1 MRSDLQ
7 WRSLL
12 DPMMRRRVQG
22 YVRRKL
28 GFYGERSYAQSG
40 EDIILRH
47 LFDILGV
54 ARPNYLDIGANQ
66 PISLSNSYL
75 FYRQGSR
82 GVCIEPDPALLTDF
96 SRKRPRDTVL
106 GVGVAAEP
114 GELEFFVMSV
124 SSLNT
129 FSAEEARHSETLGH
143 RIVNHLKIPVITVDE
158 AFKKCGPVPDFVSID
173 VEGLDEAV
181 VSNIDFDR
189 FRPAA
194 FCIETLTYAENGE
207 GKKKEAIFEIFSRN
221 GYFPYADTHVN
232 TIFVEEK
239 RWRKKGQV

>member
-1 MRSDLQ
+1 MRPYLK
-7 WRSLL
+7 WGSLF
-12 DPMMRRRVQG
+12 DPMMRRRAQG

-28 GFYGERSYAQSG
+28 GLYGNQSYAQSG

-47 LFDILGV
+47 LFDIIGV
-54 ARPNYLDIGANQ
+54 ALPSYLDIGANH
-66 PISLSNSYL
+66 PIYLSNSYL

-82 GVCIEPDPALLTDF
+82 GVCIEPDPALVADF
-96 SRKRPRDTVL
+96 RRKRPHDTVL
-106 GVGVAAEP
+106 GVGVANQL

-129 FSAEEARHSETLGH
+129 FSAEEACHSETLGH
-143 RIVNHLKIPVITVDE
+143 RIEKRLKIPVITVNE
-158 AFKKCGPVPDFVSID
+158 ALEQCGSIPDFVSID

-181 VSNIDFDR
+181 VSSIDFNR

-207 GKKKEAIFEIFSRN
+207 GKKKDKIFEIFSQN
-221 GYFPYADTHVN
+221 GFFPYADTHVN
-232 TIFVEEK
+232 TIFVEER
-239 RWRKKGQV
+239 RWRKQRS

>member
-1 MRSDLQ
+1 MQTDFH
-7 WRSLL
+7 WRSLC
-12 DPMMRRRVQG
+12 DPMMRRRVRG
-22 YVRRKL
+22 YLGRKL
-28 GFYGERSYAQSG
+28 GLYGERSYAQSG

-47 LFDILGV
+47 LFDILRV
-54 ARPNYLDIGANQ
+54 ARPSYLDIGAHQ
-66 PISLSNSYL
+66 PVSLSNTYL
-75 FYRQGSR
+75 FYRQGSQ
-82 GVCIEPDPALLTDF
+82 GLCIEPDPVLVADF

-106 GVGVAAEP
+106 GVGVAGEP

-129 FSAEEARHSETLGH
+129 FSAEEALHSEALGH
-143 RIVNHLKIPVITVDE
+143 RIVKHLKIPVMTVNE
-158 AFKKCGPVPDFVSID
+158 AMERCKPVPDFVSID

-181 VSNIDFDR
+181 VSTIDFNR

-207 GKKKEAIFEIFSRN
+207 GRKKESIFEVFSRH

-232 TIFVEEK
+232 TIFVDEQ
-239 RWRKKGQV
+239 RWRQEDHG